1 MAIAAPTPI
10 SALVHSSTL
19 VTAGLYLMLR
29 FRILFVSF
37 PILSDVMVL
46 VCIFTSLYAGL
57 NSLFET
63 DLKKLIAL
71 STLSHLGFIGL
82 SLFLGFIGLSLF
94 HLLTHALFKRLL
106 FIVIGDIMTNLNHS
120 QDIRFLSS
128 GIVYTPA
135 SSFIMSLSLLNL
147 LGAPSLCGF
156 FSKDLILE
164 SLHYSNARFFVVLVC
179 YTNVIFTYF
188 YTLQFFFFFFQSPK
202 VVPLQLAHKPL
213 LFHSNALFLF
223 ALFSLPFP
231 FLFLSMIAPAVIF
244 VSLPLAI
251 KLAPLAL
258 SLVMLCSLFL
268 FLTQPVYKSPFL
280 YCFFGGMSGLTALF
294 LPLRSSFYH
303 SVAFKLV
310 RSSESGVFNYFTNNL
325 AFRIVLSVSF

>member
-1 MAIAAPTPI
+1 
-10 SALVHSSTL
+10 
-19 VTAGLYLMLR
+19 
-29 FRILFVSF
+29 
-37 PILSDVMVL
+37 

-57 NSLFET
+57 NALFET

-106 FIVIGDIMTNLNHS
+106 FMVMGDIITNLNHS

-128 GIVYTPA
+128 GVLYTPA

-164 SLHYSNARFFVVLVC
+164 SLHYSNVRLFVVFIC
-179 YTNVIFTYF
+179 YINVIFTYF
-188 YTLQFFFFFFQSPK
+188 YTLQFLFFFFQSSK
-202 VVPLQLAHKPL
+202 VVPLQLVHKPL
-213 LFHSNALFLF
+213 LFHTNALFMF
-223 ALFSLPFP
+223 ALFSLPFS
-231 FLFLSMIAPAVIF
+231 FLFITMVIPSIMF

-251 KLAPLAL
+251 KLAPLTL
-258 SLVMLCSLFL
+258 SLVMLTSLFL
-268 FLTQPVYKSPFL
+268 LLIQPVRKSPFF
-280 YCFFGGMSGLTALF
+280 YYFFGGMSGLTPVF
-294 LPLRSSFYH
+294 LPLISSFYH
-303 SVAFKLV
+303 SVAFNLI
-310 RSSESGVFNYFTNNL
+310 RSPERGVFNYLTNSLTSNV
-325 AFRIVLSVSF
+325 VLSVSS